1 MGIEAK
7 PELLSQVATT
17 LRNAGTDLDTGASE
31 PPQPQAGEITELL
44 SATLQVLCEGVGN
57 VAASAGGLGDAVAEG
72 RTEYDAIDYDQ
83 ALNVKRAQAG
93 D

>member
-7 PELLSQVATT
+7 PDLLSQVAGT
-17 LRNAGTDLDTGASE
+17 LRNAGTDLDASAST
-31 PPQPQAGEITELL
+31 PPQPQAGDITELL

-72 RTEYDAIDYDQ
+72 RAEYDAIDYDQ
-83 ALNVKRAQAG
+83 ALNVKSAQSG
-93 D
+93 G